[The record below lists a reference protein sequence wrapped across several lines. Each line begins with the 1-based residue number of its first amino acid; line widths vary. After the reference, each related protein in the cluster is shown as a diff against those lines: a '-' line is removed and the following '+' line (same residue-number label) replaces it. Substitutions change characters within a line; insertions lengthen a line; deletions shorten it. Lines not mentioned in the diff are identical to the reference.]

1 MPRPLLSLV
10 ALLLTSLPALAQGPD
25 ATTPPPGWGQRR
37 TILVTGYWPPTNE
50 MLRPFSPNPAQNPSA
65 WIGENWEGRGYD
77 IKAYFPEF
85 PGGTGSNPKG
95 NGDFE
100 VDYQDT
106 ASDLARLID
115 ELKPVAVVSFSRANT
130 SVGWEMEPAYQRFRL
145 PGETQLPGRSIPIYS
160 QDYSGNRYP
169 TEALAGIPI
178 GDVRLSTLPM
188 TNIRDAVAAA
198 LPASQINPFIPAY
211 NPATP
216 DTFDYAGAFLSGY
229 LPYLAARHRDAHNN
243 PDDPFRMVMSGH
255 VHVGSGLNIAVG
267 TQATMI
273 TLREVTRSLD
283 AYVGIVPSPGAAAV
297 LLSPLLLNPRRRSN
311 RSACCH
317 RPRT

>member
-1 MPRPLLSLV
+1 MPRHLRHLL
-10 ALLLTSLPALAQGPD
+10 ALLIPTLPALAQGPD

-50 MLRPFSPNPAQNPSA
+50 MLRAFSPNPAQNPSA

-169 TEALAGIPI
+169 TEALTGIPI

-229 LPYLAARHRDAHNN
+229 LPYLAARHRDAHNS

-255 VHVGSGLNIAVG
+255 VHVGSGLNVGVG

-297 LLSPLLLNPRRRSN
+297 AFAALASRTRRRL
-311 RSACCH
+311 R
-317 RPRT
+317 R